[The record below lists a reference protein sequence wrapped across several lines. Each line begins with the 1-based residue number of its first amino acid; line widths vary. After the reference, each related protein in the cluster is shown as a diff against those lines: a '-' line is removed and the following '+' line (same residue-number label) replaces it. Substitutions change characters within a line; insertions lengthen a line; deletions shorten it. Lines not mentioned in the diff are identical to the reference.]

1 MNGKVAKPEIN
12 IEGVRIPSED
22 DVQQWTKFDLTF
34 YILRLVLHVI
44 KVEFE

>member
-1 MNGKVAKPEIN
+1 MNGKGARAVIN
-12 IEGVRIPSED
+12 IGGVRIPNGD
-22 DVQQWTKFDLTF
+22 DVQQWKKIDLTF

>member
-1 MNGKVAKPEIN
+1 MEQN
-12 IEGVRIPSED
+12 IILNRRVLGGVRIPNED
-22 DVQQWTKFDLTF
+22 DVQQWKKFDLTF